1 MHLEAEPFLEPG
13 AGALTSPQFD
23 DEKTLL
29 SARPVVPLAEVS
41 KARFRRQLPFV
52 VGIGF
57 LAIILCAV
65 VLIQFSRADDK
76 SQTGSSSRMGPSD
89 RSPAKTSESVTD
101 GGSVDSLSN
110 DSSSNPEPRNPAVAA
125 VTQPDEKP
133 AANRFARRSK
143 AQLQMLSARRV
154 HEDNGDGYDLDQQTR
169 RELRREARRAERR
182 AQRAAERARETGN
195 GVFRITDLFEGA
207 RRP

>member
-1 MHLEAEPFLEPG
+1 MVSHLQVGFSYPTGIKSASTRKKIMHLEAEPFLEPG

-133 AANRFARRSK
+133 AANGQSAGHNAPPNELEKQAMASSALRTFSK
-143 AQLQMLSARRV
+143 ARVGHNQQILVKRKSRML
-154 HEDNGDGYDLDQQTR
+154 T
-169 RELRREARRAERR
+169 
-182 AQRAAERARETGN
+182 
-195 GVFRITDLFEGA
+195 
-207 RRP
+207 P